1 MELVQDQA
9 YDTLNT
15 VTELENNQ
23 ENILR
28 ELSRLRDCVV
38 KLEFRVN
45 FQEKQILDIKK
56 PVLFKKIIINWRTV
70 SGNRE
75 RRKSGKNIIIQNV
88 LKKELEMDKES
99 VWKMHIKAI
108 YRMG

>member
-56 PVLFKKIIINWRTV
+56 PVLFKKNIINWRTV

-99 VWKMHIKAI
+99 VGKMHIKAI